1 MNKVVFVEV
10 QESRGDVTRQP
21 LQEQRVGRLG
31 VALPTAVQ
39 VALHVTL
46 RQEGD
51 ISFWLFR
58 SQQTQNKR
66 GRKEFVQTRGQNSM
80 TRRYGVTSEHCAK
93 HCRSAGCWRVLEGVD
108 RCTLTSSKRDFH

>member
-1 MNKVVFVEV
+1 MDKVVFVEV

-46 RQEGD
+46 RQEGT
-51 ISFWLFR
+51 SR
-58 SQQTQNKR
+58 SGCLGVNKR
-66 GRKEFVQTRGQNSM
+66 KTKEGGKNL
-80 TRRYGVTSEHCAK
+80 AK
-93 HCRSAGCWRVLEGVD
+93 PEGK
-108 RCTLTSSKRDFH
+108 TP

>member
-21 LQEQRVGRLG
+21 LQEQGVGRLG

-46 RQEGD
+46 RQEGTPC
-51 ISFWLFR
+51 SGCFR
-58 SQQTQNKR
+58 VNKR
-66 GRKEFVQTRGQNSM
+66 KTKEGEKNL
-80 TRRYGVTSEHCAK
+80 AK
-93 HCRSAGCWRVLEGVD
+93 PEGK
-108 RCTLTSSKRDFH
+108 TP

>member
-46 RQEGD
+46 RQEGTSCSVSESTKAKQMREERIWPNQRAKLHD
-51 ISFWLFR
+51 QEIR
-58 SQQTQNKR
+58 SD
-66 GRKEFVQTRGQNSM
+66 
-80 TRRYGVTSEHCAK
+80 
-93 HCRSAGCWRVLEGVD
+93 L
-108 RCTLTSSKRDFH
+108 